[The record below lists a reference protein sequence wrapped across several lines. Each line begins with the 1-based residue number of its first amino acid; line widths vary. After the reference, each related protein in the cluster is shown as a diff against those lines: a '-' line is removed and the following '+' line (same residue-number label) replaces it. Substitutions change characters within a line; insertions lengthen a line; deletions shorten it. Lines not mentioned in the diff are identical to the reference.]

1 MGLGYTPVVRITG
14 THADMINDRRLI
26 DWEHIDAAGM
36 ESDRLHLTV
45 DTRGVEG
52 LPREGERLGI
62 EYGYAEGDV
71 INKGDFVIS
80 RVTPRL
86 FPEQILIVA
95 TAAPFRTADE
105 SAFRERRSA
114 SFEGTTLGE
123 VFRTLTRR
131 HGFSPRVAP
140 ELEGI
145 PIEHADQA
153 DETDMSFITRLASEH
168 DAVAKPVGERY
179 VLARRGQVKSISGQE
194 LPIVTLS
201 VPPNNQPGEM
211 GFTNATM
218 ERNARVRFSGVRAAW
233 LNGEEGVEATV
244 EAGGEPFK
252 RLRQS
257 YTTEDE
263 ARRAAEGEQRKLKR
277 EQEKLR
283 VECPGNPALAAEG
296 RILLDETWPSYMR
309 GEWSLDRVTAR
320 GSRRYGYRSVVEATW
335 PQGREE
341 ED

>member
-1 MGLGYTPVVRITG
+1 MVRITG
-14 THADMINDRRLI
+14 MHADMINDRRLI
-26 DWEHIDAAGM
+26 DWEHIDAAGL

-52 LPREGERLGI
+52 LPREDERLGI
-62 EYGYAEGDV
+62 EVGYAETGV
-71 INKGDFVIS
+71 VNKGEFVIT
-80 RVTPRL
+80 RATPRL
-86 FPEQILIVA
+86 FPEQLLIVA
-95 TAAPFRTADE
+95 TAAPFKTKDETA
-105 SAFRERRSA
+105 FKERRSA

-123 VFRTLTRR
+123 VFRTLTSR

-145 PIEHADQA
+145 AIDHADQA
-153 DETDMSFITRLASEH
+153 DETDMSFITRLAGEH
-168 DAVAKPVGERY
+168 DAVAKPMGERY
-179 VLARRGQVKSISGQE
+179 VLARRGQTKAISGQD

-233 LNGEEGVEATV
+233 LNGEDGVEVTV
-244 EAGGEPFK
+244 ESGGEPFK

-257 YTTEDE
+257 YTSEGE

-296 RILLDETWPSYMR
+296 RILLDDTWPAFMR
-309 GEWSLDRVTAR
+309 GEWSLDKVTAR
-320 GSRRYGYRSVVEATW
+320 GSRRYGYRCILEATW
-335 PQGREE
+335 PEGREE
-341 ED
+341 